1 MFGQLIIYGV
11 IIGALILFVQAK
23 MRYDLVAMIA
33 LLVITL
39 TGIVSPTDA
48 FSGFA
53 HPAVITVAAILI
65 VSRGLLNVGAMDP
78 MTHKM
83 NQMKG
88 GIRTKLLV
96 LMAVTAFFSSFMNN
110 VGALALIMPVAISVS
125 KNNNISPSYLL
136 MPVAYASL
144 FGGLITEIG
153 TPPNLIISM
162 YREDVIGTPYN
173 FFSFAPVGI
182 LLTVVGIVFVALI
195 GYKLIPNRKSKEDA
209 NSLFKVEDY
218 LSELRIPEGHK
229 IVGKPLRDF
238 APMHQMDV
246 NILSIVRNK
255 VNIIAPLAREIIEAG
270 DTLVVRM
277 EPTDLAALVEKTG
290 LQLKGAKITP
300 DMSGKMLNA
309 NDYSLIEIVLRDDSP
324 LIGHSAKSINL
335 RSNYSVNLVAVSRQ
349 GVQLR
354 KRLGEVQFRTGDILL
369 IQVADQNIRST
380 LDQLRGLP
388 LAERGLTIGNLI
400 KASTRKMAL
409 GIFITSVILTTLGWL
424 PVQVSFT
431 LAAVIMVLLK
441 IIPIKEVYDAIEWPV
456 IVLLGAMIPLG
467 AALEATGAADTI
479 ASMILI
485 LGNKLSPEWVLGILM
500 VITMLLTNLINNS
513 AAALLMAP
521 IAISLASAM
530 GVSPDPLLMA
540 VAVASSCAFMTPIG
554 HQSNTLIMG
563 PGGYHFS
570 DYWQMGL
577 PVSLLFI
584 LIGGP
589 TILWI
594 WPL

>member
-1 MFGQLIIYGV
+1 MLNQLVVFGV
-11 IIGALILFVQAK
+11 ILGALVLFVQAK
-23 MRYDLVAMIA
+23 VRYDLVAMSA
-33 LLVITL
+33 LLVITI
-39 TGIVSPTDA
+39 TGIVSPSDA

-78 MTHKM
+78 MTHKV
-83 NQMKG
+83 NQLKG

-162 YREDVIGTPYN
+162 VRNDVIGSPYN

-182 LLTVVGIVFVALI
+182 LLSIAGILFVTML
-195 GYKLIPNRKSKEDA
+195 GYKLIPNRKGKEDA
-209 NSLFKVEDY
+209 NSLFRVEDY
-218 LSELRIPEGHK
+218 LSELRIPEDHK
-229 IVGKPLRDF
+229 IVGRPLRDF
-238 APMHQMDV
+238 AALHQMDV

-255 VNIIAPLAREIIEAG
+255 NNIIAPLAREIIEAG

-300 DMSGKMLNA
+300 DISGKMLNT
-309 NDYSLIEIVLRDDSP
+309 NDYSLIEMVLRDDSP

-335 RSNYSVNLVAVSRQ
+335 RNNYSVNLVAISRQ

-354 KRLGEVQFRTGDILL
+354 KRLGEVQFKTGDILL
-369 IQVADQNIRST
+369 IQVADQNIRSA

-388 LAERGLTIGNLI
+388 LAERGLSIGN
-400 KASTRKMAL
+400 KVNASTRKVAL
-409 GIFITSVILTTLGWL
+409 GIFLASVLMTTFGWL
-424 PVQVSFT
+424 PVQVAFT
-431 LAAVIMVLLK
+431 LAAVMMVLLK
-441 IIPIKEVYDAIEWPV
+441 IIPIKEIYDAIEWPV

-467 AALEATGAADTI
+467 GALESTGAADTI
-479 ASMILI
+479 SSMILVF
-485 LGNKLSPEWVLGILM
+485 GDKMSPEWILGILM
-500 VITMLLTNLINNS
+500 IITMLLTNLINNS

-521 IAISLASAM
+521 IAISLATALS
-530 GVSPDPLLMA
+530 VSPDPLLMA
-540 VAVASSCAFMTPIG
+540 VAISSSCAFMTPIG

-577 PVSLLFI
+577 PVSLLFL

-589 TILWI
+589 TIIWI
-594 WPL
+594 WPF

>member
-1 MFGQLIIYGV
+1 MIGQVIIFGV
-11 IIGALILFVQAK
+11 IIGALFLFVQAK
-23 MRYDLVAMIA
+23 LRYDLVAMIA

-39 TGIVSPTDA
+39 TGITAPADA

-53 HPAVITVAAILI
+53 HPAVITVAAILV

-78 MTHKM
+78 LTQKV
-83 NQMKG
+83 NQLQG

-96 LMAVTAFFSSFMNN
+96 LMTVTAFFSSFMNN
-110 VGALALIMPVAISVS
+110 VGALALVMPVAISVS
-125 KNNNISPSYLL
+125 KKSDISPSYLL
-136 MPVAYASL
+136 MPIAYASL

-162 YREDVIGTPYN
+162 YRNDVIGSSYN

-182 LLTVVGIVFVALI
+182 LLSIVGIAFVTVL
-195 GYKLIPNRKSKEDA
+195 GYKLIPNRKGKEDA

-238 APMHQMDV
+238 ASMHQMDV

-255 VNIIAPLAREIIEAG
+255 INIIAPLAREIIEEG

-277 EPTDLAALVEKTG
+277 EPTDLAALIEKTG

-300 DMSGKMLNA
+300 GMSGKMLNV
-309 NDYSLIEIVLRDDSP
+309 NDYSLIEMVIRDDSP

-335 RSNYSVNLVAVSRQ
+335 RNNYSVNLVAVSRQ

-369 IQVADQNIRST
+369 IQVADQNIKST

-388 LAERGLTIGNLI
+388 LAERGLTIGNQVKTRTRRLALAVFL
-400 KASTRKMAL
+400 AS
-409 GIFITSVILTTLGWL
+409 ILLSTLGWL
-424 PVQVSFT
+424 PVQISFT
-431 LAAVIMVLLK
+431 LAAVLMVLLR
-441 IIPIKEVYDAIEWPV
+441 IIPIKEVYNAIEWPV
-456 IVLLGAMIPLG
+456 VVLLGAMIPLG
-467 AALEATGAADTI
+467 AALETTGAADTI
-479 ASMILI
+479 ASMIL
-485 LGNKLSPEWVLGILM
+485 LFGDKLTPEWVLGILM
-500 VITMLLTNLINNS
+500 VITMMLTNLINNS

-521 IAISLASAM
+521 IAISLATAM
-530 GVSPDPLLMA
+530 SVSPDPLLMA
-540 VAVASSCAFMTPIG
+540 VAISSSCAFMTPIG

-577 PVSLLFI
+577 PVSLLFL

-589 TILWI
+589 AILWI